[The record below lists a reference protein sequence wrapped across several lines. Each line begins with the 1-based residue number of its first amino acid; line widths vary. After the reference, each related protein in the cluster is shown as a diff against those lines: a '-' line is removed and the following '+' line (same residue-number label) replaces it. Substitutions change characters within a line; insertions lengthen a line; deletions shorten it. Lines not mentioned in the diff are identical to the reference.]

1 MGEIREPIKKSSI
14 EKKNKI
20 IEKGFELI
28 CNNGYYYVNCCDIA
42 KYAGVSTGIIYQYFK
57 DKKDIF
63 ILGVKNYANNIM
75 FPMIDILDNTHIDI
89 DNLENILNK
98 MLDSF
103 IKTHKISKKAHEELM
118 AMSHID
124 KEIGEIFAD
133 GEIKMANKIVKV
145 LKYNNFNEKDINEN
159 VHIIIGLIDKFCH
172 EVVYHQHKNIN
183 YDVMKKKIIEI
194 TLSLIN
200 KKTTD

>member
-1 MGEIREPIKKSSI
+1 MGEIREPMKKSSI

-28 CNNGYYYVNCCDIA
+28 CNNGYYNVNCCDIA

-63 ILGVKNYANNIM
+63 ILGVKNYDNNIM
-75 FPMIDILDNTHIDI
+75 FPMIDIIDNTHIDI

-133 GEIKMANKIVKV
+133 GENKMTNKIVKV

-194 TLSLIN
+194 TLSLLEN
-200 KKTTD
+200 